1 MWVEEKITLN
11 EYVYAIL
18 RTHSMTNLVHAID
31 VYQVDSSLFNSRGV
45 KRLHQEPYGITREE
59 AIKKAEDF
67 LQSSS
72 GAQS

>member
-1 MWVEEKITLN
+1 MWVEEKITFN

-18 RTHSMTNLVHAID
+18 RTHSMTNLVHGID
-31 VYQVDSSLFNSRGV
+31 VYQVDSSLFNSRSV
-45 KRLHQEPYGITREE
+45 KRLYQTLHGITKEE